1 MGRRTPAARPPGSGR
16 RSSGWGE
23 SASRP
28 CRRARQGSGCLRQTS
43 ARARPAVAVKPPSPR
58 RPRSPEMP
66 AEAARLQAE
75 ASPFRVRQ
83 SGGPREAEAAKER
96 PCPGDLGTLRVAV
109 NRRERS
115 RQRRTKAA
123 VEPPDRRHGQSQHDV
138 EAWIMG
144 PTKSSGALS
153 RASPKPTIM
162 VAAKVMGM
170 AQGAR
175 FQRGSPRGR
184 TPPWRGCGRARR
196 AGARGPLPSRQAM
209 ARRIVAVRGSRSAAG
224 S

>member
-1 MGRRTPAARPPGSGR
+1 
-16 RSSGWGE
+16 
-23 SASRP
+23 
-28 CRRARQGSGCLRQTS
+28 
-43 ARARPAVAVKPPSPR
+43 
-58 RPRSPEMP
+58 MP

-96 PCPGDLGTLRVAV
+96 LCPGDLGTLRVAV

-175 FQRGSPRGR
+175 FPKRLAQRPNAAMARVWPSPKSGGERPATVSAGYGPPYRSGSGISIGGRFLTLPPRPAPGCRPMVPRPRGR
-184 TPPWRGCGRARR
+184 SPG
-196 AGARGPLPSRQAM
+196 
-209 ARRIVAVRGSRSAAG
+209 
-224 S
+224 